1 MSAANRRLRPGAIDY
16 LSKPLNPLILRAK
29 VGALAEL
36 YQRHRN
42 LENINHTHAAVA
54 EPSDDAIVSKD
65 LDGIIATFTE
75 GLNGS
80 MATRPKRCSASP
92 ILIPTDR

>member
-1 MSAANRRLRPGAIDY
+1 MSAANRRLRCRGDRLPQQTPKSD
-16 LSKPLNPLILRAK
+16 
-29 VGALAEL
+29 GALAEL

-75 GLNGS
+75 GAERLYGYKAEEVLGKP
-80 MATRPKRCSASP
+80 MTIP
-92 ILIPTDR
+92 IPADR